1 MSAATHAREEFTR
14 HGFLLEKAKKE
25 QASEGTIAVL
35 STPKIAGLRFWK
47 NAPAGSAR
55 AGLDEKTGK
64 LGGERRTLGLKELSR
79 PALVVVVDDDSVQA
93 DQIASFLRMRGIATE
108 MASNGIEGLALTVRI
123 APRVVITDI
132 DMPGMDGIAFAR
144 ELRALPQPPRII
156 MISGEADKVAEA
168 NRARLGVFAVVDKP
182 IPLRALEAFVRQSIM
197 AAPPA
202 AAASPSEARPEID

>member
-1 MSAATHAREEFTR
+1 M
-14 HGFLLEKAKKE
+14 
-25 QASEGTIAVL
+25 L
-35 STPKIAGLRFWK
+35 SPLKIAGARFWK
-47 NAPAGSAR
+47 SASAGSAR

-64 LGGERRTLGLKELSR
+64 LGGERRTLGLKEIGR
-79 PALVVVVDDDSVQA
+79 AALVVVVDDDPVQA

-108 MASNGIEGLALTVRI
+108 MAANGVEGLALTVRL

-156 MISGEADKVAEA
+156 MISGEAEMVAEA

-182 IPLRALEAFVRQSIM
+182 IPLRALEAFVRQSIK
-197 AAPPA
+197 AGSLTATVAPD
-202 AAASPSEARPEID
+202 ETRPEID